1 MTIKE
6 TFLKNLSKIRGNT
19 PDYKLADIIQCSKGT
34 ISKYLNAEQYPDLLP
49 PFDGIYRICTHFK
62 VSIDWLMGI
71 DKKMETSETINI
83 KELCSLISTLLESD
97 KCKFQNITYKEE
109 CWEQYETDNNGY
121 CEYSFAQRFKSN
133 KYTAVFFPDYKTSK
147 TEDDLLEFE
156 QIGNL
161 DSKNYHINNFIQKM
175 LKANSLY
182 KENGIDKE
190 MYHDLIEKYI
200 SDLPDE

>member
-1 MTIKE
+1 MCQ
-6 TFLKNLSKIRGNT
+6 T
-19 PDYKLADIIQCSKGT
+19 P
-34 ISKYLNAEQYPDLLP
+34 
-49 PFDGIYRICTHFK
+49 
-62 VSIDWLMGI
+62 
-71 DKKMETSETINI
+71 
-83 KELCSLISTLLESD
+83 
-97 KCKFQNITYKEE
+97 
-109 CWEQYETDNNGY
+109 
-121 CEYSFAQRFKSN
+121 
-133 KYTAVFFPDYKTSK
+133 VFFPDYKTSK

-161 DSKNYHINNFIQKM
+161 DRKNYHINNFIQKM